1 MLRRSTIQLLRF
13 PFSLFLMPVYLF
25 ALSQLPAV
33 DGARALWIFVILHF
47 LVYPASNGYNSYMDR
62 DAGPIGG
69 LEHPLLPTRQLY
81 YATVILDAAA
91 IACSLLFVNALFA
104 GGIAAYI
111 LASRAYSYRGIRL
124 KRFPVTGFLTV
135 FVFQGA
141 WIYVFTQSGASAH
154 ATIDPVP
161 ALVASCLI
169 GALYPL
175 TQVYQHAADRAD
187 GVTTLSIRLG
197 TRGSF
202 LFSMLLFLGASA
214 GLYYHFNTLGRVN
227 HFLWFLLEGL
237 PVLGFFGY
245 WMLRVWKNEEAADF
259 RHSFLMSAVATLC
272 TTAYFIT
279 LILLKP

>member
-1 MLRRSTIQLLRF
+1 MLRF
-13 PFSLFLMPVYLF
+13 PFSLFLLPVYLF

-33 DGARALWIFVILHF
+33 DGAKAAWIFAILHF

-62 DAGPIGG
+62 DETPIGG
-69 LEHPLLPTRQLY
+69 LARPMQPTRQLFH
-81 YATVILDAAA
+81 TTIVMDAVAVLA
-91 IACSLLFVNALFA
+91 SLLFVNALFA

-124 KRFPVTGFLTV
+124 KRFPFTGFLTV

-141 WIYVFTQSGASAH
+141 WIYIFTQLGAAPEAS
-154 ATIDPVP
+154 IDPLP

-175 TQVYQHAADRAD
+175 TQVYQHAADKAD

-197 TRGSF
+197 KRGSF
-202 LFSMLLFLGASA
+202 IFSALLFLVASA
-214 GLYYHFNTLGRVN
+214 GLYYHFHTLGRVN
-227 HFLWFLLEGL
+227 HFGWFLLEGL
-237 PVLGFFGY
+237 PVVGFFGY
-245 WMLRVWKNEEAADF
+245 WMLRVWKNEAAADF
-259 RHSFLMSAVATLC
+259 RHSFLMNAVATVC
-272 TTAYFIT
+272 TTAYFLT